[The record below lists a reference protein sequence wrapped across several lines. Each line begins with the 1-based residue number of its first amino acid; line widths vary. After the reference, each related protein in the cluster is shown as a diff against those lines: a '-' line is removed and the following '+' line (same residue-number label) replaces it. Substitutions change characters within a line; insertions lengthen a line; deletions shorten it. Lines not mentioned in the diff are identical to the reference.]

1 MNIRI
6 EITDT
11 NKPYAVIY
19 TNKITP
25 EVQQA
30 VSLLDT
36 KSELITANDDEKII
50 IIQPTEI
57 YMIRIE
63 NSETIIYCESH
74 KYRSKKRLY
83 ELLSLLGKD
92 FMQISKSAVINLN
105 HKFVQNGDEINKEDL
120 AASFQHVA
128 IESIISKTKKA
139 LVDNNIKNLIVAGG
153 VAANQGLREEV
164 EKLQKELDLNV
175 TIPSMKYCTDNA
187 TMIAAA
193 GYYAYKLGRRAD
205 LSLNSKSSD
214 KLN

>member
-1 MNIRI
+1 LNIRI

-63 NSETIIYCESH
+63 NSETIIYCENH

-92 FMQISKSAVINLN
+92 FIQISKSAVINL
-105 HKFVQNGDEINKEDL
+105 KQIDFVEPSFSGMMKLFLKNKQSEY
-120 AASFQHVA
+120 
-128 IESIISKTKKA
+128 ISRKYLSEFKKC
-139 LVDNNIKNLIVAGG
+139 L
-153 VAANQGLREEV
+153 GL
-164 EKLQKELDLNV
+164 
-175 TIPSMKYCTDNA
+175 
-187 TMIAAA
+187 
-193 GYYAYKLGRRAD
+193 
-205 LSLNSKSSD
+205 
-214 KLN
+214 

>member
-6 EITDT
+6 EIIDT
-11 NKPYAVIY
+11 NKPYAVIH

-63 NSETIIYCESH
+63 NSETIIYCENH

-92 FMQISKSAVINLN
+92 FIQISKSAVINL
-105 HKFVQNGDEINKEDL
+105 KQIDFVEPSFSGMMKLFLKNKQSEY
-120 AASFQHVA
+120 
-128 IESIISKTKKA
+128 ISRKYLSEFKKC
-139 LVDNNIKNLIVAGG
+139 L
-153 VAANQGLREEV
+153 GL
-164 EKLQKELDLNV
+164 
-175 TIPSMKYCTDNA
+175 
-187 TMIAAA
+187 
-193 GYYAYKLGRRAD
+193 
-205 LSLNSKSSD
+205 
-214 KLN
+214 

>member
-63 NSETIIYCESH
+63 NSETIIYCENH

-92 FMQISKSAVINLN
+92 FMQISKSAVINL
-105 HKFVQNGDEINKEDL
+105 KQIDFVEPSFSGMMKLFLKTNKANISQENICL
-120 AASFQHVA
+120 NLRNILVYERSF
-128 IESIISKTKKA
+128 IYEKIFR
-139 LVDNNIKNLIVAGG
+139 KNFFRNCL
-153 VAANQGLREEV
+153 GLYY
-164 EKLQKELDLNV
+164 KL
-175 TIPSMKYCTDNA
+175 PC
-187 TMIAAA
+187 
-193 GYYAYKLGRRAD
+193 YAYNIIFRRQN
-205 LSLNSKSSD
+205 LFYCE
-214 KLN
+214 

>member
-6 EITDT
+6 EIIDT

-63 NSETIIYCESH
+63 NSETIIYCENH
-74 KYRSKKRLY
+74 EYRSKKRLY

-92 FMQISKSAVINLN
+92 FIQISKSAVINL
-105 HKFVQNGDEINKEDL
+105 KQIDFVEPSFSGMMKLFLKNKQSEY
-120 AASFQHVA
+120 
-128 IESIISKTKKA
+128 ISRKYLSEFKKC
-139 LVDNNIKNLIVAGG
+139 L
-153 VAANQGLREEV
+153 GL
-164 EKLQKELDLNV
+164 
-175 TIPSMKYCTDNA
+175 
-187 TMIAAA
+187 
-193 GYYAYKLGRRAD
+193 
-205 LSLNSKSSD
+205 
-214 KLN
+214 

>member
-6 EITDT
+6 EIIDT

-30 VSLLDT
+30 VLLLDT
-36 KSELITANDDEKII
+36 KSELITANDDEKIV

-63 NSETIIYCESH
+63 NSETIIYCENH

-92 FMQISKSAVINLN
+92 FMQISKSAVINL
-105 HKFVQNGDEINKEDL
+105 KQIDFVEPSFSGMMKLFLKNKQSEY
-120 AASFQHVA
+120 
-128 IESIISKTKKA
+128 ISRKYLSEFKKY
-139 LVDNNIKNLIVAGG
+139 L
-153 VAANQGLREEV
+153 GL
-164 EKLQKELDLNV
+164 
-175 TIPSMKYCTDNA
+175 
-187 TMIAAA
+187 
-193 GYYAYKLGRRAD
+193 
-205 LSLNSKSSD
+205 
-214 KLN
+214 

>member
-6 EITDT
+6 EIIDT

-63 NSETIIYCESH
+63 NSETIIYCENH
-74 KYRSKKRLY
+74 KCRSKKRLY

-92 FMQISKSAVINLN
+92 FIQISKSAVINL
-105 HKFVQNGDEINKEDL
+105 KQIDFVEPSFSGMMKLFLKNKQSEY
-120 AASFQHVA
+120 
-128 IESIISKTKKA
+128 ISRKYLSEFKKC
-139 LVDNNIKNLIVAGG
+139 L
-153 VAANQGLREEV
+153 GL
-164 EKLQKELDLNV
+164 
-175 TIPSMKYCTDNA
+175 
-187 TMIAAA
+187 
-193 GYYAYKLGRRAD
+193 
-205 LSLNSKSSD
+205 
-214 KLN
+214 

>member
-36 KSELITANDDEKII
+36 KSELITANDDEKIV

-92 FMQISKSAVINLN
+92 FMQISKSAVINLTN
-105 HKFVQNGDEINKEDL
+105 
-120 AASFQHVA
+120 
-128 IESIISKTKKA
+128 
-139 LVDNNIKNLIVAGG
+139 
-153 VAANQGLREEV
+153 
-164 EKLQKELDLNV
+164 
-175 TIPSMKYCTDNA
+175 
-187 TMIAAA
+187 
-193 GYYAYKLGRRAD
+193 
-205 LSLNSKSSD
+205 
-214 KLN
+214 

>member
-1 MNIRI
+1 MKVRI

-63 NSETIIYCESH
+63 NSETIIYCENH

-92 FMQISKSAVINLN
+92 FIQISKSAVINL
-105 HKFVQNGDEINKEDL
+105 KQIDFVEPSFSGMMKLFLKNKQSEY
-120 AASFQHVA
+120 
-128 IESIISKTKKA
+128 ISRKYLSEFKKCFPTW
-139 LVDNNIKNLIVAGG
+139 K
-153 VAANQGLREEV
+153 
-164 EKLQKELDLNV
+164 
-175 TIPSMKYCTDNA
+175 
-187 TMIAAA
+187 
-193 GYYAYKLGRRAD
+193 
-205 LSLNSKSSD
+205 
-214 KLN
+214 

>member
-6 EITDT
+6 EIIDT

-36 KSELITANDDEKII
+36 KSELIIANDDEKII

-63 NSETIIYCESH
+63 NSETIIYCENH

-92 FMQISKSAVINLN
+92 FIQISKSAVINL
-105 HKFVQNGDEINKEDL
+105 KQIDFVEPSFSGMMKLFLKNKQSEY
-120 AASFQHVA
+120 
-128 IESIISKTKKA
+128 ISRKYLPEFKKC
-139 LVDNNIKNLIVAGG
+139 LGLWKEFYLWKNF
-153 VAANQGLREEV
+153 
-164 EKLQKELDLNV
+164 
-175 TIPSMKYCTDNA
+175 
-187 TMIAAA
+187 
-193 GYYAYKLGRRAD
+193 
-205 LSLNSKSSD
+205 
-214 KLN
+214 

>member
-6 EITDT
+6 EIIDT

-63 NSETIIYCESH
+63 NSETIIYCENH
-74 KYRSKKRLY
+74 KYRSKKSLY

-92 FMQISKSAVINLN
+92 FIQISKSAVINL
-105 HKFVQNGDEINKEDL
+105 KQIDFVEPSFSGMMKLFLKNKQSEY
-120 AASFQHVA
+120 
-128 IESIISKTKKA
+128 ISRKYLSEFKKC
-139 LVDNNIKNLIVAGG
+139 L
-153 VAANQGLREEV
+153 GL
-164 EKLQKELDLNV
+164 
-175 TIPSMKYCTDNA
+175 
-187 TMIAAA
+187 
-193 GYYAYKLGRRAD
+193 
-205 LSLNSKSSD
+205 
-214 KLN
+214 